1 MGEPFAIEFG
11 KGAAQTRPKDFS
23 VVGTKCL
30 LGPLSCSF
38 TIAASSTTV
47 NLQGELFLF
56 FFAGVLE

>member
-1 MGEPFAIEFG
+1 MGEPFAIEFE

-47 NLQGELFLF
+47 NLQGELFYF
-56 FFAGVLE
+56 FSQGS